1 MEEKLSIKEFVAVMT
16 ANTLA
21 LERIADSL
29 EMVAQKPAWVKTAE
43 KVLETGVTVIE
54 EAPKVEKKVVD
65 SEKQKPLPKSAKND
79 LLNKTVKVIKGEHSG
94 KIGVVT
100 EIMRAWVYLK
110 TDEVDRLAVRP
121 MNLEVVGD
129 EDGAPPQDKDEKD
142 EVEELNAI
150 IAEVD
155 NSTAPKEN
163 DLEKVGL
170 EPTDD
175 PKDHSNFIISGGKH
189 NGKTLHSLYHESK
202 IGSKTV
208 KWLARSGSDEETK
221 NAAQGYLESI
231 GEGWLE

>member
-1 MEEKLSIKEFVAVMT
+1 MEENQEKVIAD
-16 ANTLA
+16 A
-21 LERIADSL
+21 LVRIADSL
-29 EMVAQKPAWVKTAE
+29 EMLAQKPAWVKTAE
-43 KVLETGVTVIE
+43 SVLKTANTVKE
-54 EAPKVEKKVVD
+54 EAPKVEKKVTD

-79 LLNKTVKVIKGEHSG
+79 LLNKTVKVVKGEHSG
-94 KIGVVT
+94 KTGVVI

-110 TDEVDRLAVRP
+110 TDENPRLAVRP
-121 MNLEVVGD
+121 MNLEVIAD
-129 EDGAPPQDKDEKD
+129 EGGAPPQDKDEKA

-155 NSTAPKEN
+155 NSTEPKED

-175 PKDHSNFIISGGKH
+175 PKDHSNFIISGGRH
-189 NGKTLHSLYHESK
+189 NGKTLHSLYHESN

-208 KWLARSGSDEETK
+208 KWMARSASDEEIK
-221 NAAQGYLESI
+221 GAAQGYLESI

>member
-1 MEEKLSIKEFVAVMT
+1 MEENQNKVIAD
-16 ANTLA
+16 A
-21 LERIADSL
+21 LVRIADSL
-29 EMVAQKPAWVKTAE
+29 DMLAQKPAWVRTAE
-43 KVLETGVTVIE
+43 KVLETANTVVE
-54 EAPKVEKKVVD
+54 EAPQVEKKVTD

-79 LLNKTVKVIKGEHSG
+79 LLNKTVKVVKGDHSG
-94 KIGVVT
+94 KTGVVI

-110 TDEVDRLAVRP
+110 TDEDPRLAIRP
-121 MNLEVVGD
+121 MNLEVIAD
-129 EDGAPPQDKDEKD
+129 EGGAPPQDEDEKV

-155 NSTAPKEN
+155 NSTAPKED

-175 PKDHSNFIISGGKH
+175 PKDYSNFIVASGKH
-189 NGKTLHSLYHESK
+189 HGKTLHSVYHEST

-208 KWLARSGSDEETK
+208 KWMARSASDDELK
-221 NAAQGYLESI
+221 SAAQGYLESI